1 MQLQNVS
8 RTGFLNNS
16 DSVII
21 KGTWFPQHFS
31 LVVTDGVGAW
41 KAEVSEDLAT
51 RFAGDL
57 QISTT
62 QFIDKAQLHLGQQ
75 KANSLYSLHYVSSD
89 EVQLLCNPT
98 EDDLDLHMKFA
109 IDLVLVTVSV
119 VEITF
124 DMVTFLLDAYSG
136 LKEDFER
143 HARACVRE
151 QAVIENTMT
160 SLKSELQMMK
170 TSGFKACEETLALV
184 SVPSPASGGK
194 RRKFDSSEDVSGKRP
209 SQQQHQQQ
217 QQAASNS
224 KLRRSTSGTRDF
236 ARLGLAPVPLAV
248 GIEGNGASRVS
259 VSAEEQEIIG
269 EGSNEDRSNEKL
281 LAKFNIDGSLEHL
294 VPTEKKKRGRPRKSL
309 VPAEATTNKS
319 QLLPVELSEGNSLS
333 MS

>member
-1 MQLQNVS
+1 VQLQNVS

-16 DSVII
+16 DSLII
-21 KGTWFPQHFS
+21 EGTWFPQHFS
-31 LVVTDGVGAW
+31 LAVTDGVGAW

-98 EDDLDLHMKFA
+98 EDDLEDDLDLRMKFA
-109 IDLVLVTVSV
+109 IDLVLVTASV

-124 DMVTFLLDAYSG
+124 DMVKFLLDAYSG
-136 LKEDFER
+136 LKEDFQR
-143 HARACVRE
+143 QARASVRE
-151 QAVIENTMT
+151 QAVIENSMT

-170 TSGFKACEETLALV
+170 TSGFKTCEETLALV

-194 RRKFDSSEDVSGKRP
+194 RRKFDSSEDVSGKR
-209 SQQQHQQQ
+209 SSQQ

-224 KLRRSTSGTRDF
+224 KLRRSTSGTGDF

-269 EGSNEDRSNEKL
+269 EGSNEDRSNEKV

-319 QLLPVELSEGNSLS
+319 QLLPIELSGGNSLS

>member
-16 DSVII
+16 DSLII

-41 KAEVSEDLAT
+41 KTEVSEDLAT
-51 RFAGDL
+51 RIAGDL
-57 QISTT
+57 QISAT

-75 KANSLYSLHYVSSD
+75 EANSLYSLHYVSSD

-98 EDDLDLHMKFA
+98 EDDLDLQMRFA

-124 DMVTFLLDAYSG
+124 DMVKFLLDAYSG

-151 QAVIENTMT
+151 QAVIENSMT

-170 TSGFKACEETLALV
+170 TSGFKTCEETLALV

-194 RRKFDSSEDVSGKRP
+194 RRKFDSSEDVSGKR
-209 SQQQHQQQ
+209 SSQQ

-224 KLRRSTSGTRDF
+224 KLRRSTSGPRDF

-259 VSAEEQEIIG
+259 VSAEEQEIFG

-319 QLLPVELSEGNSLS
+319 QLLPVELSGGNSLS